1 MKKKAIQNGIL
12 LLLFVILQSCNSIP
26 ELSINWDEN
35 LLLIR
40 GEHLPGGSIEVWYL
54 EAFCRAGSH
63 DRDWNET
70 LIGHQT
76 KLVSASSDGKI
87 IVLES
92 LLDDGVVAKHTI
104 TVDNDEIIFNVTITN
119 PTERRSEV
127 HWAQPCIR
135 VDNFTGLGQEDYV
148 NKSFLFIN
156 NKLTMISEMPEW
168 NTEARYTPGQVW
180 RPANVS
186 PDDVNPRPLNSI
198 IPDNGLIGCFSS
210 NDKLLLATAW
220 EPWQELFQGI
230 IVCLH
235 SDFRIGGLNPQETKN
250 IKGKIYIMKNDI
262 DQLVKRYEN
271 DFANQ

>member
-12 LLLFVILQSCNSIP
+12 LLLFVILQSCNSTP

-35 LLLIR
+35 MLLIR
-40 GEHLPGGSIEVWYL
+40 GEHLPGGSVEVWYL

-210 NDKLLLATAW
+210 SDKLVLATAW
-220 EPWQELFQGI
+220 EPWQELF
-230 IVCLH
+230 
-235 SDFRIGGLNPQETKN
+235 
-250 IKGKIYIMKNDI
+250 
-262 DQLVKRYEN
+262 
-271 DFANQ
+271 

>member
-12 LLLFVILQSCNSIP
+12 LLLFVILQSCDSIP

-35 LLLIR
+35 MLLIR
-40 GEHLPGGSIEVWYL
+40 GEHLPGGSVEVWYL

-76 KLVSASSDGKI
+76 KLVSASSDGKL

-104 TVDNDEIIFNVTITN
+104 TVVNDEIIFNVTITN

-135 VDNFTGLGQEDYV
+135 VDNLTGLGQEDYV

-186 PDDVNPRPLNSI
+186 PDDVNPRPLNPI

-210 NDKLLLATAW
+210 NDKLVLATAW

-235 SDFRIGGLNPQETKN
+235 SDFRIGGLDPQETKN

-262 DQLVKRYEN
+262 DELVKRYEN

>member
-12 LLLFVILQSCNSIP
+12 LLLFVILQSCNSTP

-35 LLLIR
+35 MLLIR
-40 GEHLPGGSIEVWYL
+40 GEHLPGGSVEVWYL

>member
-35 LLLIR
+35 MLLIR

-104 TVDNDEIIFNVTITN
+104 TVDNDEIIFDVNITN

-186 PDDVNPRPLNSI
+186 PDDVNPRPLNPI